1 MAKRWYILVDT
12 GEAVYT
18 NTRRRAIEKLRILN
32 PGLII
37 DESNVFVEGVALHH
51 EKHLAAVQTLNQT
64 V

>member
-18 NTRRRAIEKLRILN
+18 NTRRRAIEKLRLRN

-37 DESNVFVEGVALHH
+37 DETNVFFEEVALQH
-51 EKHLAAVQTLNQT
+51 EAHLTAVQTLNQT